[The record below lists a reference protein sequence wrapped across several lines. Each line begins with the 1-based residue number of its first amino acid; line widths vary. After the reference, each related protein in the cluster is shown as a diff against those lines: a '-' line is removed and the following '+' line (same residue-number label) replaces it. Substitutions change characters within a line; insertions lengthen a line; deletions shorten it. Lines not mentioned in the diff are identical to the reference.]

1 VHEFW
6 GEEIPLSTDRINQ
19 GRERP
24 HVDQVSLMKFG
35 VILPNYGAG
44 TTTEEMLAVT
54 KAAERLN
61 FDSVWTTDHILLPE
75 NESRHFGILYEALT
89 TLAFLAGSTT
99 KINLGISALVLP
111 LRDPILVA
119 KQIATLDCLSKGRMM
134 LCVAAGWAEGEFG
147 NLRQSF
153 SNRGRR
159 LDEGIQLL
167 RTLWGV
173 EEGDPIDF
181 AGQYFQFVQAIFSPR
196 PVQEGGPPIWVGGT
210 SAAARTRAVTLGD
223 GWHPSTLSLDQFRDA
238 ALGLRD
244 QLPTSEWTLSA
255 RIHVSFDQANSS
267 AQLQGTDEQVI
278 ETLGEFQSSGLQ
290 YPVLAFPGPSAEER
304 LSALERFAEH
314 VMPAFTA
321 SQ

>member
-1 VHEFW
+1 
-6 GEEIPLSTDRINQ
+6 
-19 GRERP
+19 
-24 HVDQVSLMKFG
+24 MKFG

-44 TTTEEMLAVT
+44 TSTEEILAVT

-75 NESRHFGILYEALT
+75 EESQRFGILYEALT

-111 LRDPILVA
+111 LRDPLLVA

-134 LCVAAGWAEGEFG
+134 LCVAAGWAEGEFS
-147 NLRQSF
+147 NLGQSF

-173 EEGDPIDF
+173 EEGDPISF
-181 AGQYFQFVQAIFSPR
+181 AGQYFQFEQSIFSPK
-196 PVQEGGPPIWVGGT
+196 PVQEGGPPIWVGGN
-210 SAAARTRAVTLGD
+210 SAAARSRAVTLAD
-223 GWHPSTLSLDQFRDA
+223 GWHPSSLSLDHFREA
-238 ALGLRD
+238 AAGLRD
-244 QLPTSEWTLSA
+244 RLPTSAWTLSA
-255 RIHVSFDQANSS
+255 RIHIAFDQANSS
-267 AQLQGTDEQVI
+267 AQLQGNDEQVV

-290 YPVLAFPGPSAEER
+290 YPVITFPGTSAEECI
-304 LSALERFAEH
+304 SALERFAET

-321 SQ
+321 NQ